1 MSNIKTL
8 YTSGKAPDQKLALYQ
23 LPELDLTDAIVRVNK
38 VSANGIALTVAVILD
53 KDFESTVSKNA
64 VEKGVTSMTV
74 KAGDV
79 LVFDVNSSAID
90 DRTKEPNKHCEA
102 LIQGLTEAGCM
113 PESII
118 QLTFDGPG
126 IPSKGISKKQITM
139 NLSDREDSVFFIA
152 KDFEPN
158 EDNEKC
164 IAALAGNKFVER
176 QGYQKKSPDESVK
189 ERLEILEKG
198 MIDTSDTALIPRIA
212 ALLDCKIEFNPETL
226 KWKVEGTKWTGF
238 VSDFLSR

>member
-38 VSANGIALTVAVILD
+38 VSPNGIALTVALILD
-53 KDFESTVSKNA
+53 KDFESTVSKSGA
-64 VEKGVTSMTV
+64 EKGVTSMTV
-74 KAGDV
+74 KAGEV
-79 LVFDVNSSAID
+79 LIFDVNQSAID
-90 DRTKEPNKHCEA
+90 DKSKEVNKHCEC
-102 LIQGLTEAGCM
+102 LINGLTEAACM

-118 QLTFDGPG
+118 RLTFDGPG

-139 NLSDREDSVFFIA
+139 NLADREDSVFFIE
-152 KDFEPN
+152 KDFEPT
-158 EDNEKC
+158 EDDSKC
-164 IAALAGNKFVER
+164 ITALSGNKYVER
-176 QGYQKKSPDESVK
+176 QGYQKKAADESLK
-189 ERLEILEKG
+189 ERLDILEKG
-198 MIDTSDTALIPRIA
+198 LSDTSDSALIPRIA
-212 ALLDCKIEFNPETL
+212 TLLDCKVELNPETM